1 MAGTDRGN
9 ISTGAE
15 RRNATTRVGGI
26 WTEAERDRFIAELRE
41 ARRDA
46 HAVTIQG
53 GDIVQKPRAESKR
66 S

>member
-1 MAGTDRGN
+1 M
-9 ISTGAE
+9 TGKDCGKIPTRTE
-15 RRNATTRVGGI
+15 RRNATTRANGI
-26 WTEAERDRFIAELRE
+26 WTEAERARFIADLRE

-53 GDIVQKPRAESKR
+53 SDIVQKPGAESKR